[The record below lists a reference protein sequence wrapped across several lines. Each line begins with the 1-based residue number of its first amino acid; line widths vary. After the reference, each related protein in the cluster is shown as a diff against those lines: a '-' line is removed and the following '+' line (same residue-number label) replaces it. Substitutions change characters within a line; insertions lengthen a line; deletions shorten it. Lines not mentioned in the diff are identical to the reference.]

1 MFAFVNFKEILW
13 YSVTKPVWNYYEP
26 KLRWELELSWSFCYE
41 WKFHCEVDLTT
52 WESKVSCN
60 LTFRYTRSFKN
71 VFAIIAPPPPPK
83 KKKERKK
90 FCIRKLISHVSAVRK
105 KAEQTQGKLGST
117 CCVTLPSLVYITIH
131 IRTGSLWSF
140 TFAIHAI
147 HEHCEGLC
155 KASTIVFL
163 FLT

>member
-71 VFAIIAPPPPPK
+71 VFAIIAPPPLQKK
-83 KKKERKK
+83 KKKERNSAYANSSHMSVLCEKK
-90 FCIRKLISHVSAVRK
+90 LNRHKANWDPLVVWHSRRLCISLFTYEQVRYDP
-105 KAEQTQGKLGST
+105 LP
-117 CCVTLPSLVYITIH
+117 LPSMRYTNTV
-131 IRTGSLWSF
+131 RDSV
-140 TFAIHAI
+140 
-147 HEHCEGLC
+147 
-155 KASTIVFL
+155 KPVP
-163 FLT
+163 